1 MAAVLNDIL
10 KQVAVVEVK
19 GPTTIAVEGI
29 IFDSRKAADG
39 LLFVAVKGTQ
49 ADGHAYIADVVK
61 KGVKAIVCET
71 LPAEIASGVTYIKVA
86 DTTDALGLMA
96 DAFYGHPS
104 GELKLVGITG
114 TNGKTTTATLLFNA
128 VRTLGFKA
136 GLLST
141 VANYIED
148 RKLDTTHTTPDAVE
162 LNKLLREMV
171 DEGCSYCFMEVSSHA
186 IVQRR
191 IAGLKFAGAI
201 FSNITHDHLDY
212 HKTFDEYIKAKK
224 LFFDNLDSSA
234 FALTNTD
241 DRNGRVMVQNTKA
254 AVHTYSLKTASDFKC
269 KIIEND
275 FDGMQLNIDGVEVWT
290 RFIGEFNAYNL
301 LAVYSTGVLLGIG
314 KEEMLTILSGMT
326 PVSGRFEYVRSKQKI
341 TAIVDYAHT
350 PDALLNVVT
359 TINKIRK
366 PEQKFITVVGAGGNR
381 DKTKRPEM
389 ARIAVENSDM
399 VILTSDNPRNEKPE
413 DILADMKAG
422 VPDGNVGKVLVIVD
436 RKEAIK
442 TACAIS
448 RSNDIILVA
457 GKGHENYQEVNGVK
471 HHFDDKEVLREI
483 FDSI

>member
-1 MAAVLNDIL
+1 MATKLNDIL
-10 KQVAVVEVK
+10 KQVAVLEVK
-19 GPTTIAVEGI
+19 GQTSITIEGI
-29 IFDSRKAADG
+29 IFDSRKAAEG
-39 LLFVAVKGTQ
+39 MLFVAVKGTQ

-61 KGVKAIVCET
+61 RGVKAVVCET
-71 LPAEIASGVTYIKVA
+71 LPEQLESEVTYIKVA
-86 DTTDALGLMA
+86 DTTEALGRLA
-96 DAFYGHPS
+96 DAFYEFPS
-104 GELKLVGITG
+104 KELKLVGITG

-128 VRTLGFKA
+128 VRSMGYKA

-148 RKLDTTHTTPDAVE
+148 RVLDATHTTPDAVE

-191 IAGLKFAGAI
+191 IAGLKFAGAV

-224 LFFDNLDSSA
+224 LFFDDLDASA

-241 DRNGRVMVQNTKA
+241 DRNGKVMVQNTKA
-254 AVHTYSLKTASDFKC
+254 SVHSYSLKSASDFKC

-275 FDGMQLNIDGVEVWT
+275 FDGMQLKIDGMEVWT

-301 LAVYSTGVLLGIG
+301 LAVYSTGILLGFA
-314 KEEMLTILSGMT
+314 KEEMLTVLSAMT

-350 PDALLNVVT
+350 PDALLNVVS

-381 DKTKRPEM
+381 DKTKRPIM

-399 VILTSDNPRNEKPE
+399 VILTSDNPRNERAE
-413 DILADMKAG
+413 DILDDMKAG
-422 VPDGNVGKVLVIVD
+422 IPEGSAAKVLVIVD

-448 RSNDIILVA
+448 RANDIILVA
-457 GKGHENYQEVNGVK
+457 GKGHETYQEINGVK
-471 HHFDDKEVLREI
+471 HHFDDKEVLREV
-483 FDSI
+483 FESI